1 MLQFLAK
8 GSVCHGRLRISVIW
22 TAVESAVTQP
32 DLQCIPVMVSAYPPP
47 RAAMVSALTL
57 STNGSVLERKNVL
70 TTGKCVLGLGG
81 CVLLTRE
88 TPGVCVRTLPG
99 EEKGVVYM
107 R

>member
-1 MLQFLAK
+1 M
-8 GSVCHGRLRISVIW
+8 
-22 TAVESAVTQP
+22 
-32 DLQCIPVMVSAYPPP
+32 MVSAYPPP